1 MPSSSLLTSHLLLE
15 QNSGFPNTIYLF
27 IMITI
32 TTATML
38 ITIASDKI
46 KVRRTQSVS
55 LLDQLWPCHLSFSM
69 FSCSPSP
76 VINPVQVR
84 LLILAWLI
92 LYGIHILLSVIAPPI
107 VLALGFATNHLM

>member
-38 ITIASDKI
+38 VTIDSDKI
-46 KVRRTQSVS
+46 KVR
-55 LLDQLWPCHLSFSM
+55 
-69 FSCSPSP
+69 
-76 VINPVQVR
+76 
-84 LLILAWLI
+84 
-92 LYGIHILLSVIAPPI
+92 
-107 VLALGFATNHLM
+107 